1 MSDLKIEDLIT
12 DFEFFDN
19 WEDKYKYIIE
29 LGKNCPSLNENEKN
43 NDNKVD
49 GCASQVW
56 LITKKE
62 KLNDKII
69 LKFKGD
75 SDALIVKG
83 LVVILFSIFSEKSP
97 DEIIKIDAFEKLRNL
112 DLERNLTMQRSN
124 GLSSMVKRI
133 KRRSSKIHLDM
144 TKNFLYYMIGQGSW
158 FLSQGL
164 QMVLFP
170 TILVL
175 MLNVSP
181 AFYGLAQVSILAP
194 SIFLIVLGGA
204 IAIGLIQE
212 DCLELSTF

>member
-1 MSDLKIEDLIT
+1 MLR
-12 DFEFFDN
+12 
-19 WEDKYKYIIE
+19 
-29 LGKNCPSLNENEKN
+29 SLVGSEMCIR
-43 NDNKVD
+43 DSNKVD

-133 KRRSSKIHLDM
+133 KEE
-144 TKNFLYYMIGQGSW
+144 
-158 FLSQGL
+158 
-164 QMVLFP
+164 
-170 TILVL
+170 
-175 MLNVSP
+175 
-181 AFYGLAQVSILAP
+181 AQKYI
-194 SIFLIVLGGA
+194 
-204 IAIGLIQE
+204 
-212 DCLELSTF
+212 

>member
-133 KRRSSKIHLDM
+133 KEE
-144 TKNFLYYMIGQGSW
+144 
-158 FLSQGL
+158 
-164 QMVLFP
+164 
-170 TILVL
+170 
-175 MLNVSP
+175 
-181 AFYGLAQVSILAP
+181 AQKYI
-194 SIFLIVLGGA
+194 
-204 IAIGLIQE
+204 
-212 DCLELSTF
+212 

>member
-29 LGKNCPSLNENEKN
+29 LGKNCHSLNENEKN

-133 KRRSSKIHLDM
+133 KEE
-144 TKNFLYYMIGQGSW
+144 
-158 FLSQGL
+158 
-164 QMVLFP
+164 
-170 TILVL
+170 
-175 MLNVSP
+175 
-181 AFYGLAQVSILAP
+181 AQKYI
-194 SIFLIVLGGA
+194 
-204 IAIGLIQE
+204 
-212 DCLELSTF
+212 

>member
-1 MSDLKIEDLIT
+1 MSIKIEDLIT

-133 KRRSSKIHLDM
+133 KEE
-144 TKNFLYYMIGQGSW
+144 
-158 FLSQGL
+158 
-164 QMVLFP
+164 
-170 TILVL
+170 
-175 MLNVSP
+175 
-181 AFYGLAQVSILAP
+181 AQKYI
-194 SIFLIVLGGA
+194 
-204 IAIGLIQE
+204 
-212 DCLELSTF
+212 

>member
-75 SDALIVKG
+75 SGALIVKG

-133 KRRSSKIHLDM
+133 KEE
-144 TKNFLYYMIGQGSW
+144 
-158 FLSQGL
+158 
-164 QMVLFP
+164 
-170 TILVL
+170 
-175 MLNVSP
+175 
-181 AFYGLAQVSILAP
+181 AQKYI
-194 SIFLIVLGGA
+194 
-204 IAIGLIQE
+204 
-212 DCLELSTF
+212 

>member
-1 MSDLKIEDLIT
+1 MSNLKIEDLIT

-43 NDNKVD
+43 NNNKVD

-133 KRRSSKIHLDM
+133 KEE
-144 TKNFLYYMIGQGSW
+144 
-158 FLSQGL
+158 
-164 QMVLFP
+164 
-170 TILVL
+170 
-175 MLNVSP
+175 
-181 AFYGLAQVSILAP
+181 AQKYI
-194 SIFLIVLGGA
+194 
-204 IAIGLIQE
+204 
-212 DCLELSTF
+212 

>member
-1 MSDLKIEDLIT
+1 MSDLKFEDLIN

-29 LGKNCPSLNENEKN
+29 LGKNFPSLNEEEKN

-56 LITKKE
+56 LIIKKE
-62 KLNDKII
+62 KIGDKII
-69 LKFKGD
+69 LKFRGD
-75 SDALIVKG
+75 SDALLVKG

-133 KRRSSKIHLDM
+133 KEE
-144 TKNFLYYMIGQGSW
+144 
-158 FLSQGL
+158 
-164 QMVLFP
+164 
-170 TILVL
+170 
-175 MLNVSP
+175 
-181 AFYGLAQVSILAP
+181 AQKYI
-194 SIFLIVLGGA
+194 
-204 IAIGLIQE
+204 
-212 DCLELSTF
+212 

>member
-29 LGKNCPSLNENEKN
+29 LGKNCPSLNKNEKN
-43 NDNKVD
+43 NDKKVD

-83 LVVILFSIFSEKSP
+83 FVVILFGIFSEKSP

-133 KRRSSKIHLDM
+133 KEE
-144 TKNFLYYMIGQGSW
+144 
-158 FLSQGL
+158 
-164 QMVLFP
+164 
-170 TILVL
+170 
-175 MLNVSP
+175 
-181 AFYGLAQVSILAP
+181 AQKYI
-194 SIFLIVLGGA
+194 
-204 IAIGLIQE
+204 
-212 DCLELSTF
+212 

>member
-1 MSDLKIEDLIT
+1 MSDLKIEDLVT

-29 LGKNCPSLNENEKN
+29 LGKNCPPLNENEKN

-133 KRRSSKIHLDM
+133 KEE
-144 TKNFLYYMIGQGSW
+144 
-158 FLSQGL
+158 
-164 QMVLFP
+164 
-170 TILVL
+170 
-175 MLNVSP
+175 
-181 AFYGLAQVSILAP
+181 AQKYI
-194 SIFLIVLGGA
+194 
-204 IAIGLIQE
+204 
-212 DCLELSTF
+212 

>member
-43 NDNKVD
+43 NNNKVD

-83 LVVILFSIFSEKSP
+83 LVVILFSIFSDKSP

-133 KRRSSKIHLDM
+133 KEE
-144 TKNFLYYMIGQGSW
+144 
-158 FLSQGL
+158 
-164 QMVLFP
+164 
-170 TILVL
+170 
-175 MLNVSP
+175 
-181 AFYGLAQVSILAP
+181 AQKYI
-194 SIFLIVLGGA
+194 
-204 IAIGLIQE
+204 
-212 DCLELSTF
+212 

>member
-19 WEDKYKYIIE
+19 WEDKYKFIIE

-43 NDNKVD
+43 NNNKVD

-97 DEIIKIDAFEKLRNL
+97 DDIIKIDAFEKLRNL

-133 KRRSSKIHLDM
+133 KEE
-144 TKNFLYYMIGQGSW
+144 
-158 FLSQGL
+158 
-164 QMVLFP
+164 
-170 TILVL
+170 
-175 MLNVSP
+175 
-181 AFYGLAQVSILAP
+181 AQKYI
-194 SIFLIVLGGA
+194 
-204 IAIGLIQE
+204 
-212 DCLELSTF
+212 

>member
-1 MSDLKIEDLIT
+1 MSDLKIEDLVT

-29 LGKNCPSLNENEKN
+29 LGKNCPPLNENEKN
-43 NDNKVD
+43 NENKVD

-133 KRRSSKIHLDM
+133 KEE
-144 TKNFLYYMIGQGSW
+144 
-158 FLSQGL
+158 
-164 QMVLFP
+164 
-170 TILVL
+170 
-175 MLNVSP
+175 
-181 AFYGLAQVSILAP
+181 AQKYI
-194 SIFLIVLGGA
+194 
-204 IAIGLIQE
+204 
-212 DCLELSTF
+212 

>member
-43 NDNKVD
+43 KDNKVD

-97 DEIIKIDAFEKLRNL
+97 DEIIKIDAFEQLRNL

-133 KRRSSKIHLDM
+133 KEE
-144 TKNFLYYMIGQGSW
+144 
-158 FLSQGL
+158 
-164 QMVLFP
+164 
-170 TILVL
+170 
-175 MLNVSP
+175 
-181 AFYGLAQVSILAP
+181 AQKYI
-194 SIFLIVLGGA
+194 
-204 IAIGLIQE
+204 
-212 DCLELSTF
+212 

>member
-1 MSDLKIEDLIT
+1 MSDLKFEDLIT

-62 KLNDKII
+62 KLNDKIV

-97 DEIIKIDAFEKLRNL
+97 DEIIKINAFEKLRNL

-133 KRRSSKIHLDM
+133 KEEAEKYI
-144 TKNFLYYMIGQGSW
+144 
-158 FLSQGL
+158 
-164 QMVLFP
+164 
-170 TILVL
+170 
-175 MLNVSP
+175 
-181 AFYGLAQVSILAP
+181 
-194 SIFLIVLGGA
+194 
-204 IAIGLIQE
+204 
-212 DCLELSTF
+212 

>member
-1 MSDLKIEDLIT
+1 MSDLKIEDLII

-29 LGKNCPSLNENEKN
+29 LGKNFPSLNEEEKN

-56 LITKKE
+56 LIIKKE
-62 KLNDKII
+62 KIGDKII
-69 LKFKGD
+69 LKFRGD
-75 SDALIVKG
+75 SDALLVKG

-133 KRRSSKIHLDM
+133 KEE
-144 TKNFLYYMIGQGSW
+144 
-158 FLSQGL
+158 
-164 QMVLFP
+164 
-170 TILVL
+170 
-175 MLNVSP
+175 
-181 AFYGLAQVSILAP
+181 AQKYI
-194 SIFLIVLGGA
+194 
-204 IAIGLIQE
+204 
-212 DCLELSTF
+212 

>member
-97 DEIIKIDAFEKLRNL
+97 DEIIKIDAFEKLKNL

-133 KRRSSKIHLDM
+133 KEE
-144 TKNFLYYMIGQGSW
+144 
-158 FLSQGL
+158 
-164 QMVLFP
+164 
-170 TILVL
+170 
-175 MLNVSP
+175 
-181 AFYGLAQVSILAP
+181 AQKYI
-194 SIFLIVLGGA
+194 
-204 IAIGLIQE
+204 
-212 DCLELSTF
+212 

>member
-1 MSDLKIEDLIT
+1 MSDLKIEDVIT

-133 KRRSSKIHLDM
+133 KEE
-144 TKNFLYYMIGQGSW
+144 
-158 FLSQGL
+158 
-164 QMVLFP
+164 
-170 TILVL
+170 
-175 MLNVSP
+175 
-181 AFYGLAQVSILAP
+181 AQKYI
-194 SIFLIVLGGA
+194 
-204 IAIGLIQE
+204 
-212 DCLELSTF
+212 

>member
-112 DLERNLTMQRSN
+112 DLEKNLTMQRSN

-133 KRRSSKIHLDM
+133 KEE
-144 TKNFLYYMIGQGSW
+144 
-158 FLSQGL
+158 
-164 QMVLFP
+164 
-170 TILVL
+170 
-175 MLNVSP
+175 
-181 AFYGLAQVSILAP
+181 AQKYI
-194 SIFLIVLGGA
+194 
-204 IAIGLIQE
+204 
-212 DCLELSTF
+212 

>member
-29 LGKNCPSLNENEKN
+29 LGKNFPSLNENEKN

-133 KRRSSKIHLDM
+133 KEE
-144 TKNFLYYMIGQGSW
+144 
-158 FLSQGL
+158 
-164 QMVLFP
+164 
-170 TILVL
+170 
-175 MLNVSP
+175 
-181 AFYGLAQVSILAP
+181 AQKYI
-194 SIFLIVLGGA
+194 
-204 IAIGLIQE
+204 
-212 DCLELSTF
+212 

>member
-43 NDNKVD
+43 NDNKVN

-133 KRRSSKIHLDM
+133 KEE
-144 TKNFLYYMIGQGSW
+144 
-158 FLSQGL
+158 
-164 QMVLFP
+164 
-170 TILVL
+170 
-175 MLNVSP
+175 
-181 AFYGLAQVSILAP
+181 AQKYI
-194 SIFLIVLGGA
+194 
-204 IAIGLIQE
+204 
-212 DCLELSTF
+212 